1 MVGSIASSPAVD
13 LSALPAPTLVAQPD
27 YDARKAA
34 KLARLVELYDEFNA
48 LVESDAAVK
57 LIGAD
62 AYDEQVLAQACNDA
76 AKGVLL
82 AYASGVN
89 LDHLGAQNDV
99 ARLIVTPATLTTD
112 PVMESDAAFRQRIQ
126 LSRHSFSVA
135 GPELAYVF
143 HAKSAHGSISDA
155 TAYSPRPEDISAKV
169 MAVLIA
175 NDASSALITDMQT
188 MLDAADWPGD
198 VVVTVLSSV
207 GNGVPSPDILAA
219 VDARLQNVRPM
230 TDRVRVQPA
239 HPVDYAIEV
248 EIFPAAGPDGE
259 LIRKTAADALAAL
272 AASGRRLDRDVV
284 VSAHVAA
291 AHVGNVQK
299 ANVISPPTD
308 IAVSKA
314 QFPNAT
320 SIVVRIGGDQ

>member
-27 YDARKAA
+27 YDTRKAG
-34 KLARLVELYDEFNA
+34 KLARLVELYDEFTA
-48 LVESDAAVK
+48 LVESDSAVK

-82 AYASGVN
+82 AYATGAN

-99 ARLIVTPATLTTD
+99 ARLVVTPATDTSAAVL
-112 PVMESDAAFRQRIQ
+112 ESDAAFRQRIQ

-143 HAKSAHGSISDA
+143 HAKSAHGSVADA
-155 TAYSPRPEDISAKV
+155 TAYSPRPEDIAAKV
-169 MAVLIA
+169 MGVLA
-175 NDASSALITDMQT
+175 ENGASVAITAAMQT
-188 MLDAADWPGD
+188 MLDASDWPGD
-198 VVVTVLSSV
+198 VIVTVQSV
-207 GNGVPSPDILAA
+207 IGDGVPTADILAA
-219 VDARLQNVRPM
+219 VDQRLQNVRPM

-239 HPVDYAIEV
+239 HPVDYAIEA
-248 EIFPAAGPDGE
+248 EIYPSAGPDAE
-259 LIRKTAADALAAL
+259 LIRTTALAALTTL
-272 AASGRRLDRDVV
+272 AASGRKLDRDVI

-299 ANVISPPTD
+299 VRIISPAAD
-308 IAVSKA
+308 VAVSKA

-320 SIVVRIGGDQ
+320 SIIVRVGAEA

>member
-13 LSALPAPTLVAQPD
+13 LSALPAPTLVDQPD
-27 YDARKAA
+27 YDTRKAA
-34 KLARLVELYDEFNA
+34 KLARLVELHAEFTA
-48 LVESDAAVK
+48 LVESDTAVK

-82 AYASGVN
+82 AYAGGVN

-99 ARLIVTPATLTTD
+99 ARLVVTPATDTT
-112 PVMESDAAFRQRIQ
+112 PAVMESDTAFRQRIQ

-143 HAKSAHGSISDA
+143 HAKSAHGSVADA
-155 TAYSPRPEDISAKV
+155 TAYSPRPEDIAAKV
-169 MAVLIA
+169 LAVLA
-175 NDASSALITDMQT
+175 AHNASADLVADMKT
-188 MLDAADWPGD
+188 MLDASDWPGD
-198 VVVTVLSSV
+198 VIVTILSSI
-207 GNGVPSPDILAA
+207 GDGVPSAEILAA
-219 VDARLQNVRPM
+219 VDERLQHVRPM

-239 HPVDYAIEV
+239 HPVAYAIEA
-248 EIFPAAGPDGE
+248 EIYPNAGPDPE

-272 AASGRRLDRDVV
+272 AASGRKLDRDVI

-299 ANVISPPTD
+299 VHVLSPPGD
-308 IAVSKA
+308 IAISKA
-314 QFPNAT
+314 QFPAVT
-320 SIVVRIGGDQ
+320 GITVRIGGDA